1 MAVESTMTID
11 ALPPLEDL
19 GNRIMICG
27 PSNSGKSTL
36 AAAVGRKLGLP
47 TVHLDQFYH
56 VPNTDWVPRPREEFV
71 RLHDAAIL
79 EDAWVMDGNYS
90 ALVPQRLARATGL
103 IVLHD
108 NRFANFARYLRRTLF
123 QQERAGQLEGA
134 RDSIKWNMIQ
144 WILIKAPRKLR
155 AYYASIEASGL
166 PYVRT
171 NGMGDVK
178 RLYARWGLSR
188 WRTE

>member
-1 MAVESTMTID
+1 MTVESTVTND

-27 PSNSGKSTL
+27 PSNAGKSTL
-36 AAAVGRKLGLP
+36 AAAIGRKLGLP

-56 VPNTDWVPRPREEFV
+56 VPNTDWVPRPREDFV
-71 RLHDAAIL
+71 RLHDAAIA

-90 ALVPQRLARATGL
+90 AVMPQRLARATDL
-103 IVLHD
+103 IVLLD
-108 NRFANFARYLRRTLF
+108 NRYASFARYLRRTLF
-123 QQERAGQLEGA
+123 ERERAGHLEGA
-134 RDSIKWNMIQ
+134 RDSIKWDMIH
-144 WILIKAPRKLR
+144 WILIGAPKKLGNYH
-155 AYYASIEASGL
+155 AMIKTSGL
-166 PYVRT
+166 PHVET

-188 WRTE
+188 EQ